1 MTAGQDRALWRSFAI
16 FGALPDA
23 VLDELPARSRQK
35 SWRMGEM
42 IFQKGDTGDFLL
54 AVTDGR
60 IKLFN
65 VSSGGRE
72 LLIRVATP
80 GDLVG
85 EIATLDGSVRSST
98 AAAATPVTA
107 FVLARQDYRD
117 IATRF
122 PILQEAAIG
131 HLCALLRD
139 TNDRVE
145 SISLYQL
152 RARLARFLLFTLK
165 QVHGPELDPE
175 MRLTIDL
182 NQSDLGLLVGASRPK
197 LNGILNEFR
206 EQGYL
211 VQEGAVWRCDVVALR
226 DAAEE

>member
-1 MTAGQDRALWRSFAI
+1 MTTGRDRALWRSFAI
-16 FGALPDA
+16 FASLPDA
-23 VLDELPARSRQK
+23 VLDELPVRSRQK
-35 SWRMGEM
+35 NWRAGEM
-42 IFQKGDTGDFLL
+42 IFQKGDPGDFLL

-65 VSSGGRE
+65 VTSGGRE
-72 LLIRVATP
+72 LLIRVASP

-85 EIATLDGSVRSST
+85 EIATLDGSVRSSA

-107 FVLARQDYRD
+107 HVLTRQDYRD

-122 PILQEAAIG
+122 PVLQDAAIA

-165 QVHGPELDPE
+165 QVHGPDLDPE
-175 MRLTIDL
+175 MRLTLDL

-197 LNGILNEFR
+197 LNGILTEFR
-206 EQGYL
+206 DQGYL
-211 VQEGAVWRCDVVALR
+211 VQEGAVWRCDVPALR
-226 DAAEE
+226 NAAEE